1 MYINKNLD
9 RGFKDLSIFEIGP
22 IFTGSNPGEQNTVIS
37 GLSAG
42 KKSRLS
48 WIDKERNVD
57 VFDIKRDVIQT
68 LEEAGYNSELFFIDN
83 ETPNYYHP
91 GKSGRL
97 FLDSGKDRVAAY
109 FGEIHPNILKKID
122 MKTESLVGF
131 EIFLDNLKLSKKTLN
146 DQKRKFT
153 VSDYQKSERDFAFI
167 ISKGITSQDL
177 INAIS
182 NVDKNLISNIKVFD
196 VYEGSNIPENQKSI
210 AISVTIQS
218 SEKTLNDN
226 DLEKINKLII
236 ETVENKTGAKIRS

>member
-1 MYINKNLD
+1 MYMNKNLD

-22 IFTGSNPGEQNTVIS
+22 IFNGFNPGEQNIVVC

-42 KKSRLS
+42 KKFRLN
-48 WIDKERNVD
+48 WIEKERNVD
-57 VFDIKRDVIQT
+57 VFDVKRDVVQT
-68 LEEAGYNSELFFIDN
+68 LVEAGYSSDKFFIDN
-83 ETPNYYHP
+83 ETPDYYHP

-97 FLDSGKDRVAAY
+97 FLNKGKDKVAAY

-131 EIFLDNLKLSKKTLN
+131 EIFIDNLNLPKKTLN
-146 DQKRKFT
+146 DQKTKFT

-167 ISKGITSQDL
+167 MNKDLNAQDL

-182 NVDKNLISNIKVFD
+182 SVDKSLIKNIKVFD
-196 VYEGSNIPENQKSI
+196 VYEGDNIPENQKSV